1 MLLNKLHNED
11 CLLTMKNME
20 TNSIDCIVTDPP
32 YGYSFMGKDWDKV
45 VPSVEIW
52 SECLRVMKPGAF
64 AFIMSAPRQDV
75 LSHMIINL
83 DKAGF
88 DTSFTSIYWTYA
100 SGFPKAMNI
109 SKAVDK
115 KLGVEREVIGE
126 KIRGDVQV
134 AKEKGVGFL
143 ADPAN
148 KNNVKQ
154 FGYGIEQ
161 ITEATSEEAKKL
173 DGSYG
178 GFQPKPAVEIII
190 VVMKPITEKSL
201 TEQALNNGK
210 GITWLDDCRIPFEIN
225 DTPKGGFGKMDIG
238 IGKPT
243 EHQTYRK
250 TERKPRTVDN
260 VFKQSGFNSESNYT
274 VDADPAGRFP
284 ANLLVSD
291 DVLNDGKLYAGQQ
304 GEVTG
309 DEKSKFERGN
319 THGDYSGVGNPMKPR
334 NDAGSFSRYY
344 DLDKW
349 WEERINTL
357 PPNVKEI
364 FPFLITPKA
373 AKSEKNF
380 GVNGDGKFMDESREV
395 GSSGG
400 TNPRNRGAE
409 TKRKNYHPTVKP
421 IKLMSYLVT
430 LGSREHDTIYDPFSG
445 SGTTLIAARMIARNF
460 IGSEIEKEY
469 FDIAE
474 QRLLPFTSQASLF

>member
-11 CLLTMKNME
+11 CLHTMKNMDA
-20 TNSIDCIVTDPP
+20 NSIDCIITDPP

-115 KLGVEREVIGE
+115 KLGVEREVIATKETKSGGMASVN
-126 KIRGDVQV
+126 KINLEQGFRPENYNEHGNTFDV
-134 AKEKGVGFL
+134 
-143 ADPAN
+143 
-148 KNNVKQ
+148 
-154 FGYGIEQ
+154 
-161 ITEATSEEAKKL
+161 TEATSEEAKKL

-190 VVMKPITEKSL
+190 VVMKPISEKSL

-210 GITWLDDCRIPFEIN
+210 GITWLDDCRVPVNKNVDDMRREVVREKR
-225 DTPKGGFGKMDIG
+225 TTETWEKG
-238 IGKPT
+238 
-243 EHQTYRK
+243 
-250 TERKPRTVDN
+250 
-260 VFKQSGFNSESNYT
+260 SGFKNENNAFT
-274 VDADPAGRFP
+274 GVPEEGRFP

-291 DVLNDGKLYAGQQ
+291 DVLNDGKVYAGQQ

-309 DEKSKFERGN
+309 DEESKFERGN

-344 DLDKW
+344 DIDKW
-349 WEERINTL
+349 WEERINSL
-357 PPNVKEI
+357 PPNVREI

-380 GVNGDGKFMDESREV
+380 GVNGEGKFMDESREV
-395 GSSGG
+395 GSAGG

-409 TKRKNYHPTVKP
+409 TKRKNHHPTVKP

-430 LGSREHDTIYDPFSG
+430 LGSREQDVIYDPFSG

-460 IGSEIEKEY
+460 IGSEIEQEY
-469 FDIAE
+469 FDIAQ
-474 QRLLPFTSQASLF
+474 QRLLPFTSQTFLF